1 MAVLQMQRICICG
14 LNKDRKKVLELLQRQ
29 SVIEIHEMIDEDIVF
44 KKSDVSV
51 IKSLLEKN
59 ISSSTEALAVLD
71 HYSPHKKSMIA
82 VLYGRSEVSTDDY
95 DAFSIKHDEIVHTVN
110 RINALNKGIAEMNA
124 EILKLE
130 AYSMTLIPWAKLDV
144 PLSFSG
150 TKSSKAFIG
159 ALPNEWTLELLY
171 ERLQELAPLEIEIIS
186 SSKEQTCI
194 FLLCN
199 KYDSDKVYE
208 ELRTMGFSHPNSITD
223 KVPVNQLKELDEKIK
238 QIKRDIVSAENEIK
252 SYATMR
258 DDILFLTDYETMR
271 LSKYEVLGQMVQS
284 NKSFFLTGYIP
295 KKDAN
300 ELANLLNKNFT
311 ISVELEEPDD
321 EEEVPV
327 LLHNN
332 GFSSP
337 LESTVEAYSPPL
349 KGEMDPTMM
358 MSLFYYVLFGIM
370 LSDAGYGAIIAIACG
385 VILLKFKK
393 TLEPSLKKTL
403 TMYLYCGISTVFW
416 GIIFGSYFGDLLD
429 VTTAKFFG
437 DKITIKPLWFFP
449 VEQPMKMLTFSMALG
464 VIHLLTG
471 LGLKGYQSIK
481 RKDYKSFIYDVVY
494 WYVLLISCILVL
506 LSTDMF
512 LNIIGLTFKM
522 PPIVGTISGIL
533 AVLSSLGIILTNGRE
548 SKNPFK
554 RFLKGLY
561 ALYGLSGYLSDVL
574 SYSRLLAL
582 GLATG
587 VICSVINKM
596 AAMVPGGVIG
606 AILFTI
612 IIVFG
617 HTLNLGINAL
627 GAYVHT
633 NRLQYV
639 EFFGKF
645 YEGGGR
651 KFSPF
656 RAHTKYYK
664 IKENI

>member
-14 LNKDRKKVLELLQRQ
+14 LKKDRKKVLELLQRQ
-29 SVIEIHEMIDEDIVF
+29 SVIEIHEMMDEDNIF

-51 IKSLLEKN
+51 VKSLLEKN
-59 ISSSTEALAVLD
+59 ISSSTEALAILD
-71 HYSPHKKSMIA
+71 RYSPHNKSMLA
-82 VLYGRSEVSTDDY
+82 VLYGRREVSTDDY
-95 DAFSIKHDEIVHTVN
+95 NAFSVKHDGIVHTVN
-110 RINALNKGIAEMNA
+110 RINALSKGIAEMNA

-130 AYSMTLIPWAKLDV
+130 ANIITLIPWAKLDIS
-144 PLSFSG
+144 LNFNG
-150 TKSSKAFIG
+150 TKHSKTFIG
-159 ALPNEWTLELLY
+159 SLPNEWTLESLH
-171 ERLQELAPLEIEIIS
+171 ERLADLTPLEIEIIS
-186 SSKEQTCI
+186 SSREQTCV
-194 FLLCN
+194 FVLCSKN
-199 KYDSDKVYE
+199 DGDKVYE
-208 ELRTMGFSHPNSITD
+208 ELRAMGFSHPNSITD
-223 KVPVNQLKELDEKIK
+223 KVPLNQLNEIEEQMK
-238 QIKRDIVSAENEIK
+238 QLKRDIVAAEDEIK

-258 DDILFLTDYETMR
+258 DDILFLSDYETMR
-271 LSKYEVLGQMVQS
+271 LSKYDVLGQVVQS

-295 KKDAN
+295 KKDGN
-300 ELANLLNKNFT
+300 DLVNLLNNRFT
-311 ISVELEEPDD
+311 ISAELEDPDED
-321 EEEVPV
+321 EEVPV
-327 LLHNN
+327 LLQNN
-332 GFSSP
+332 GFASP
-337 LESTVEAYSPPL
+337 LESTVEAYSPPT

-385 VILLKFKK
+385 VILLKFKN

-403 TMYLYCGISTVFW
+403 TMYFLCGISTVFW

-429 VTTAKFFG
+429 VTTTKFFG
-437 DKITIKPLWFFP
+437 GTITIRPLWFFP

-512 LNIIGLTFKM
+512 LNIIGLTYKLPSM
-522 PPIVGTISGIL
+522 VGTIAGIL
-533 AVLSSLGIILTNGRE
+533 AVLSSVGIILTNGRE

-561 ALYGLSGYLSDVL
+561 AFYGLSGYLSDVL

-617 HTLNLGINAL
+617 HTLNLAINAL

-656 RAHTKYYK
+656 STNTKYYR
-664 IKENI
+664 IKEKN

>member
-14 LNKDRKKVLELLQRQ
+14 LKKDRKKVLELLQRQ

-51 IKSLLEKN
+51 VKSLLEKN
-59 ISSSTEALAVLD
+59 ITSSTEALAILD
-71 HYSPHKKSMIA
+71 HYSPHNKSMIA

-95 DAFSIKHDEIVHTVN
+95 DAFSKKHDEIVHTVN
-110 RINALNKGIAEMNA
+110 RINALHKGIAEMNA
-124 EILKLE
+124 EILKLD

-159 ALPNEWTLELLY
+159 ALPNEWTLDNLYGRLAELS
-171 ERLQELAPLEIEIIS
+171 PLEIEIIS
-186 SSKEQTCI
+186 SSKEQTCVFI
-194 FLLCN
+194 LCN
-199 KYDSDKVYE
+199 KYDSDRVYV

-223 KVPVNQLKELDEKIK
+223 KVPVKQLKEIDEKIN
-238 QIKRDIVSAENEIK
+238 QIKKDIVSAENEIR

-258 DDILFLTDYETMR
+258 EDILFLSDYESMR

-295 KKDAN
+295 KKEGADLVN
-300 ELANLLNKNFT
+300 KLYKNFT
-311 ISVELEEPDD
+311 ISVELEETKEDD
-321 EEEVPV
+321 DVPV
-327 LLHNN
+327 LLSNN
-332 GFSSP
+332 GFASP
-337 LESTVEAYSPPL
+337 LESTVEAFSPPA
-349 KGEMDPTMM
+349 KGEVDPTMM
-358 MSLFYYVLFGIM
+358 MSLFYYLLFGLM
-370 LSDAGYGAIIAIACG
+370 LSDAGYGAIIAIVCG
-385 VILLKFKK
+385 VILVKFKS

-403 TMYLYCGISTVFW
+403 TMYFFCGISTVFW
-416 GIIFGSYFGDLLD
+416 GILFGSYFGDLLD

-437 DKITIKPLWFFP
+437 GKIMIPPVWFFP
-449 VEQPMKMLTFSMALG
+449 VEEPMKMLTFAMALG
-464 VIHLLTG
+464 VVHLLTG
-471 LGLKGYQSIK
+471 LGVKGYQCIK
-481 RKDYKSFIYDVVY
+481 QKDYKALLYDVVY
-494 WYVLLISCILVL
+494 WFVLLISCIVVL
-506 LSTDMF
+506 LCTDMF
-512 LNIIGLTFKM
+512 LNIIGATFKL
-522 PPIVGTISGIL
+522 PHSVFLVSGAL
-533 AVLSSLGIILTNGRE
+533 AILSSIGIILTNGRE

-561 ALYGLSGYLSDVL
+561 AFYGLSGYLSDVL

-612 IIVFG
+612 IIIFG

-656 RAHTKYYK
+656 SAHTKYYK
-664 IKENI
+664 VKEKN